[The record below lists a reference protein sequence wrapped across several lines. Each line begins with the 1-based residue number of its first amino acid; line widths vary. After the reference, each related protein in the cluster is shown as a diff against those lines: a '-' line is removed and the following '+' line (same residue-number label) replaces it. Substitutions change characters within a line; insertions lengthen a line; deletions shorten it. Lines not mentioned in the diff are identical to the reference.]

1 VKKVERELSD
11 QDVAVFNRIIVAIDD
26 SQYAY
31 AVMETAAKLTS
42 LTHSDVVV
50 LTVIRMPALVGSEG
64 EINTTSI
71 TEEEKMV
78 QSFHKSLMDKY
89 FSHQQ
94 ILIESKILYGDPADK
109 ICQYAEAIDA
119 DLVVIGTHGRGAIRA
134 ALLGSVSEKVVRNCK
149 RSVLVVKKR

>member
-1 VKKVERELSD
+1 
-11 QDVAVFNRIIVAIDD
+11 
-26 SQYAY
+26 
-31 AVMETAAKLTS
+31 
-42 LTHSDVVV
+42 
-50 LTVIRMPALVGSEG
+50 MPALVGSEG

-78 QSFHKSLMDKY
+78 QSFHKSLIDKY

-109 ICQYAEAIDA
+109 ICQYADAIDA
-119 DLVVIGTHGRGAIRA
+119 DLVVIGTRGRGALRA

>member
-1 VKKVERELSD
+1 MKKVERELSD

-78 QSFHKSLMDKY
+78 QSFHKSLIDKY

-119 DLVVIGTHGRGAIRA
+119 DLVVIRTHGRGALRA

>member
-1 VKKVERELSD
+1 LSD
-11 QDVAVFNRIIVAIDD
+11 QDVDVFIRIIVAIDD
-26 SQYAY
+26 SQHAY

-42 LTHSDVVV
+42 LTHSDIVD

-78 QSFHKSLMDKY
+78 QSFHKSLIDKY
-89 FSHQQ
+89 FSQQQ
-94 ILIESKILYGDPADK
+94 ILIESKILYGNPADK

-119 DLVVIGTHGRGAIRA
+119 DLVVIGTHGRGALRA
-134 ALLGSVSEKVVRNCK
+134 ALLDSVCQKVVRNCK
-149 RSVLVVKKR
+149 RSGLVVKKR

>member
-78 QSFHKSLMDKY
+78 QSFHKSLIDKY

-109 ICQYAEAIDA
+109 ICQYADAIDA
-119 DLVVIGTHGRGAIRA
+119 DLVVIGTHGRGALRA
-134 ALLGSVSEKVVRNCK
+134 AFLGSVSEKVVRNCK

>member
-1 VKKVERELSD
+1 
-11 QDVAVFNRIIVAIDD
+11 
-26 SQYAY
+26 
-31 AVMETAAKLTS
+31 
-42 LTHSDVVV
+42 
-50 LTVIRMPALVGSEG
+50 MPALVGSEG

-78 QSFHKSLMDKY
+78 QSFHKSLIDKY

-119 DLVVIGTHGRGAIRA
+119 DLVVIGTRGRGALRA